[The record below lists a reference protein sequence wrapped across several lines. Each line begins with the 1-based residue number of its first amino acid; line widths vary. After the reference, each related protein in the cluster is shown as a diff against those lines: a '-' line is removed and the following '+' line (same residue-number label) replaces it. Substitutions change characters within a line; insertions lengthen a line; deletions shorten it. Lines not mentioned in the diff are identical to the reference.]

1 MKTALLALCL
11 CTASLFAVAPASAD
25 PLSDI
30 KAFTLTDVKTA
41 ETIYASNPSVPT
53 YAAAT
58 QCLGYLDAT
67 LSQPGAPVTFGN
79 LAAPQGAVSAIA
91 DLDVALNSATN
102 GLSPV
107 VLMFNQNCGGYI
119 EDLKAEAAVRAGGL
133 GVNLFG
139 IVKF

>member
-1 MKTALLALCL
+1 MKTTLLALSL
-11 CTASLFAVAPASAD
+11 CAASMLAIAPASAD

-67 LSQPGAPVTFGN
+67 LSQPGAPITFGN
-79 LAAPQGAVSAIA
+79 LSAPQGIVSTVA

-102 GLSPV
+102 GLSPI
-107 VLMFNQNCGGYI
+107 VLTFNQNCGGYI
-119 EDLKAEAAVRAGGL
+119 EDLKAEAAQNASSFV
-133 GVNLFG
+133 LFG
-139 IVKF
+139 VKL